1 MKLSYKW
8 TTLII
13 VSIGVFISTLD
24 LTIVNVALPEISEYF
39 NTRMA
44 TIEWVMTAYL
54 LTITGLLLSMG
65 KLSDMIGKKTIFLSG
80 FVIFIAGSFLCAIS
94 GNEIELIFFRVI
106 QGTGAAM
113 IMATGPA
120 IVTHTFPDNER
131 GKAIGLVGAV
141 VGIGSLAG
149 PLSGGFLI
157 QNLGWRSVF
166 YINVPI
172 GIIGLF
178 ATIYYLNGENDFKT
192 DQKFDLKGAVAL
204 FMSLISLLLALNL
217 GQGYGWGSLF
227 VLSMIVSSILFFLI
241 FLIIE
246 KKAKQPMIE
255 INLLTNRTFTT
266 ANISVFINF
275 AALFAVFFIFP
286 FFMEKV
292 YNYPPAKIGFAIGSV
307 PFGMAIVAPISG
319 WMSDRKRSKVICVAG
334 IIIASMAIFLL
345 GGLDAGSEFSRITIF
360 LCLLGLGFGIFQA
373 PNNSLIMGSVPKE
386 RLGIASGTM
395 ATMRSLGMVMGV
407 AIAGAIFSNR
417 LLNYTDN
424 ADLNAFHDTFIAAS
438 IICLTGVLPVL
449 IDGSEKKCF
458 SNHQVPY
465 FKKK

>member
-1 MKLSYKW
+1 MTLAYKW
-8 TTLII
+8 TVLII

-24 LTIVNVALPEISEYF
+24 LTIVNVALPKISEYF
-39 NTRMA
+39 NTGIA

-65 KLSDMIGKKTIFLSG
+65 KLSDMIGRKTNFLIG
-80 FVIFIAGSFLCAIS
+80 FIIFIAGSFQCAIS
-94 GNEIELIFFRVI
+94 SSEIELIFFRII
-106 QGTGAAM
+106 QGIGAAM

-131 GKAIGLVGAV
+131 GKAIGLIGAV
-141 VGIGSLAG
+141 VGIGSLTG
-149 PLSGGFLI
+149 PVSGGFLI
-157 QNLGWRSVF
+157 QHLGWRSVF

-172 GIIGLF
+172 GIIGLL
-178 ATIYYLNGENDFKT
+178 ATIYYLNGENDFDKN
-192 DQKFDLKGAVAL
+192 QKFDLKGAGTL
-204 FMSLISLLLALNL
+204 FTSLISLLLALNL
-217 GQGYGWGSLF
+217 GQGYGWGSLLI
-227 VLSMIVSSILFFLI
+227 LSLIVSSILFLLI

-255 INLLTNRTFTT
+255 LNLLTNRTFTA

-286 FFMEKV
+286 FFLENV
-292 YNYPPAKIGFAIGSV
+292 SNYSPEKIGFAIGSV
-307 PFGMAIVAPISG
+307 PLGMAIVAPISG
-319 WMSDRKRSKVICVAG
+319 WMSDRTRSKVICVAG
-334 IIIASMAIFLL
+334 IIISSIAIFLL
-345 GGLDAGSEFSRITIF
+345 SGMDAESEFSRITIL

-407 AIAGAIFSNR
+407 AIAGAVFSNR
-417 LLNYTDN
+417 LLNYRAN
-424 ADLNAFHDTFIAAS
+424 AYINAFHDTLIVAS
-438 IICLTGVLPVL
+438 IICLMGVLPTL
-449 IDGSEKKCF
+449 ISDSEKKCF
-458 SNHQVPY
+458 SNNQILY
-465 FKKK
+465 SKRE